1 MVEQLLLQ
9 CLSLL
14 GDADESADV
23 SCYFGLC
30 GAPEAKEFFGGD
42 QARLLGGGGGCAGGV
57 GPCPEGI

>member
-42 QARLLGGGGGCAGGV
+42 QARLLGGGGCAGGV

>member
-23 SCYFGLC
+23 SCYFGLR
-30 GAPEAKEFFGGD
+30 GALEAKEFLEETGQDCWGGC
-42 QARLLGGGGGCAGGV
+42 GGGAVPRGDLS
-57 GPCPEGI
+57 